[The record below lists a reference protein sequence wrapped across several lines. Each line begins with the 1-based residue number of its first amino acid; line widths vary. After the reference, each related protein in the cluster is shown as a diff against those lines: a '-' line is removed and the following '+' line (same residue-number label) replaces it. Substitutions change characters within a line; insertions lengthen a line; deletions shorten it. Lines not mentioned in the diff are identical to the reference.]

1 MTLNVIVP
9 AVQPLHQQAMPVRDN
24 RTFGDARLAHLTVAD
39 GIVAEHQL

>member
-1 MTLNVIVP
+1 MTLNGIVP
-9 AVQPLHQQAMPVRDN
+9 AVQQAMPVRDN